1 MGNFYAN
8 LAMRGVD
15 PDGVASVL
23 ESHERTA
30 FIATVGDSAFI
41 YDERCDAQDL
51 SESRTLARIV
61 ARERRISV
69 LAVSNHDDDVLWIA
83 LADQRGAANVYDSYP
98 GYFDGGSDQP
108 KLSSLS
114 RLIAAFGAPRAELET
129 LLRTPHGAIGLE
141 VERHRRLMSILTMN
155 PDAAVFGYRYVAEG
169 ELEIA
174 LPSVSLR
181 HVGSPAEPP
190 AIEGAL
196 DVPVIPAPAMLAR
209 SPVSGLT
216 ILEAMSALAL
226 SDVAVSGGAGAVFGA
241 GRAA

>member
-15 PDGVASVL
+15 PDRVASVL

-61 ARERRISV
+61 ARELGISV

-83 LADQRGAANVYDSYP
+83 LADQRGAVDVYDSYP

-114 RLIAAFGAPRAELET
+114 RLSAAFGAPRAELEK

-141 VERHRRLMSILTMN
+141 VERHRRLMSILTVN
-155 PDAAVFGYRYVAEG
+155 PDAAVFGYRYAPRASSRSPFHLFRCG
-169 ELEIA
+169 TLEA
-174 LPSVSLR
+174 RLNPPRLKARSMCPSFPPRPCWPAHL
-181 HVGSPAEPP
+181 SPA
-190 AIEGAL
+190 
-196 DVPVIPAPAMLAR
+196 
-209 SPVSGLT
+209 
-216 ILEAMSALAL
+216 
-226 SDVAVSGGAGAVFGA
+226 
-241 GRAA
+241 